1 MIYIPRPLESTGIN
15 GVYLNYRPSGSL
27 SPSSD
32 LRMERERVA
41 GVTDA

>member
-15 GVYLNYRPSGSL
+15 GVYLNSGSL

>member
-15 GVYLNYRPSGSL
+15 GVYLSASGSL